1 MHCCVLP
8 LEKPNHTSIQG
19 SSMVPYGNLAK
30 IYKDPCVHRFIRTTS
45 QGYYMGPWSRLLFPN
60 R

>member
-30 IYKDPCVHRFIRTTS
+30 IYKGIV
-45 QGYYMGPWSRLLFPN
+45 
-60 R
+60 